1 MIPPSQ
7 VQGDLPEN
15 AIEVLTAIK
24 DTCII
29 QKRKLMSD
37 LSEMWSENVRWTLPK
52 DGADHKTAVKVE
64 LMIASDDEVKQDLC
78 QAFEPMWKLGVLPD
92 KLRVFG
98 KRFLRHMVAS
108 IIVGGRVVVKV
119 NSGND
124 QKPSVVITVMTPDKD
139 ASAVTL
145 LSVLSSLTGV
155 FVAINEHLLGLEL
168 PNDDSSGAVP
178 LMRKLGEIISADCLD
193 LIIQNCLSKTI
204 PSSARELDSYS
215 DVIVQTET
223 FRDNLVGL
231 QFISAE
237 NTTLMDYVNNVNV
250 LFASKQCQDA
260 FENARS
266 LLTSDIHSM
275 VLIRHD
281 DPLGDI
287 NAKGFGRIGSKKS
300 LKTNEKDPLSCSTK
314 LSTNTFKMPT
324 CNIRS
329 DNIQKIF

>member
-1 MIPPSQ
+1 
-7 VQGDLPEN
+7 
-15 AIEVLTAIK
+15 
-24 DTCII
+24 
-29 QKRKLMSD
+29 MSD
-37 LSEMWSENVRWTLPK
+37 LSEMWSEDVRWTLPK
-52 DGADHKTAVKVE
+52 DGADQKTAVKVE
-64 LMIASDDEVKQDLC
+64 LTIASDNEVKKHLC

-98 KRFLRHMVAS
+98 KRFLRHMVAT
-108 IIVGGRVVVKV
+108 IIAGGRVVTKV

-139 ASAVTL
+139 TSAVTL
-145 LSVLSSLTGV
+145 LSVLSALTGV
-155 FVAINEHLLGLEL
+155 FAAINEHLLGLEL
-168 PNDDSSGAVP
+168 PNDDGSGAVP

-215 DVIVQTET
+215 DIVVQTET

-237 NTTLMDYVNNVNV
+237 DTTLMDYVNNVNV

-260 FENARS
+260 FETARS

-275 VLIRHD
+275 VLIQHD
-281 DPLGDI
+281 SLGGV

-314 LSTNTFKMPT
+314 LSANTFKMPT

-329 DNIQKIF
+329 DNIHESYTFLVKGLN